1 MNGVDINSV
10 VASVLNEYGAVC
22 AELERARGY
31 LRDKT
36 SKIYKLETK
45 LSDLNNR
52 VRIVKKE
59 LDIMSDYSD
68 RLGTILI
75 EDYEYDEKILD
86 GILDKSRRV
95 YEEEEEKEE
104 EEEEE

>member
-1 MNGVDINSV
+1 MNGVNINTV

-36 SKIYKLETK
+36 SKICRLETK
-45 LSDLNNR
+45 LSDTHNK
-52 VRIVKKE
+52 VRSIKKE
-59 LDIMSDYSD
+59 LDIMSDYSE

-75 EDYEYDEKILD
+75 KNYGYNRKMLD
-86 GILDKSRRV
+86 LILDKSKRV
-95 YEEEEEKEE
+95 YEGEEE
-104 EEEEE
+104 

>member
-1 MNGVDINSV
+1 MNGMNINSV

-36 SKIYKLETK
+36 RKIYELETK
-45 LSDLNNR
+45 LTGANSR
-52 VRIVKKE
+52 VRSVKTE
-59 LDIMSDYSD
+59 LDIVSDYSD

-75 EDYEYDEKILD
+75 EDYGYDKKMLD
-86 GILDKSRRV
+86 DILDKSRRV

-104 EEEEE
+104 EEK

>member
-1 MNGVDINSV
+1 MNGVDINTV

-36 SKIYKLETK
+36 SKICRLDTK
-45 LSDLNNR
+45 LSDANNR
-52 VRIVKKE
+52 ARGIKKE
-59 LDIMSDYSD
+59 LDIMSDYSE

-75 EDYEYDEKILD
+75 EDYGYDKKLLD
-86 GILDKSRRV
+86 DILDKSKRV
-95 YEEEEEKEE
+95 YEGEDE
-104 EEEEE
+104 

>member
-1 MNGVDINSV
+1 MNGMDINNV
-10 VASVLNEYGAVC
+10 VASVLNEYGSVC

-31 LRDKT
+31 LRDNVSEKHR
-36 SKIYKLETK
+36 IERK
-45 LSDLNNR
+45 LSDANSK
-52 VRIVKKE
+52 VRKIKTE

-75 EDYEYDEKILD
+75 EDYGYDKKLLD
-86 GILDKSRRV
+86 DILDKSRRV

-104 EEEEE
+104 EEE

>member
-1 MNGVDINSV
+1 MNGIDINNV

-36 SKIYKLETK
+36 SKICKLETK
-45 LSDLNNR
+45 LSDTHNK
-52 VRIVKKE
+52 VRGTKKE
-59 LDIMSDYSD
+59 LDIMSDYSE

-75 EDYEYDEKILD
+75 KDYGYDKQMLD
-86 GILDKSRRV
+86 GLLEKSKRV
-95 YEEEEEKEE
+95 YEEEEE
-104 EEEEE
+104 

>member
-1 MNGVDINSV
+1 MNGVDINTV

-31 LRDKT
+31 LRERVSEKHR
-36 SKIYKLETK
+36 LETK
-45 LSDLNNR
+45 LSDANSKVRSVKTELN
-52 VRIVKKE
+52 
-59 LDIMSDYSD
+59 IMSDYSD

-75 EDYEYDEKILD
+75 EDYGYDKKLLD
-86 GILDKSRRV
+86 DILDKSRRV

-104 EEEEE
+104 EEE